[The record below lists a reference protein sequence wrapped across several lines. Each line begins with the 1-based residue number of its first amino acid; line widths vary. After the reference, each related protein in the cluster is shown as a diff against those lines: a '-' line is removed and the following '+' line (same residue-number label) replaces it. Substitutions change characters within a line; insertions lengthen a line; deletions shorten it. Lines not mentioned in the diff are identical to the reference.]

1 MLKKKKQSMKNKEI
15 DLEVALEIYN
25 DTHQILTK
33 TKEGENNKYY
43 SIFPSSIAAKERIT
57 IILKGNGKIEALVTY
72 QNESGSVEI
81 KIDKTTNPFESKI
94 IAIPIKDLVEQ
105 VKIDVSGE
113 NQLSGKLIIAE
124 SLVIVSMY
132 NLYNFLNKLRDYITD
147 RDQVVMGGSNLFDM
161 IEYNKKRQIF
171 NRRIQ
176 LKPYAIVY
184 CKSTEEVQ
192 KVFTDAIKN
201 NLPIRVRSG
210 GHDHEG
216 ECSGT
221 DVIVIDLS
229 KIDHVSVDNDTN
241 VARIGP
247 GNCFTTLT
255 SQLAANKG
263 NPVMIPHGTCATVGI
278 SGFTFGGGWGP
289 WTRSKGM
296 CCELL
301 VGATII
307 LGDGSIKE
315 LSKDGDEQSRELLWA
330 LSGGGGFSYGIVTEL
345 KIQTFPLPQ
354 ELIRFDI
361 EWNSY
366 DLKDKLKKIP
376 TIKILKAWEKVINY
390 YRSDDISFD
399 KKSKNDQLIGT
410 NLKISAINAPID
422 DNKFNADEVVH
433 NVTMFGY
440 WQGEKEQLDEFIAA
454 SFGEAKN
461 NYKYTITGS
470 GGIHSDK
477 PYGSHMM
484 SSDWDRVSFINV
496 KRQLNNQPLLGR
508 KEGEPFPPDFD
519 SPAPHKITCRLVD
532 ADGLDANSELGHSAL
547 LRSLTSPLICN
558 NNRELGL
565 FSYVTLGAISGPY
578 YQDKENVA
586 KLNSAFPYKDKQYT
600 IQYQTW
606 WNEDLADKEKL
617 QDNPV
622 YERTNRA
629 LDWMQFARDFD
640 IPNTSGSFISFK
652 DSSIPTATYFAEN
665 YEKLIAIKLD
675 HSIDPLNHF
684 RSRKTIL

>member
-1 MLKKKKQSMKNKEI
+1 
-15 DLEVALEIYN
+15 
-25 DTHQILTK
+25 
-33 TKEGENNKYY
+33 
-43 SIFPSSIAAKERIT
+43 
-57 IILKGNGKIEALVTY
+57 
-72 QNESGSVEI
+72 
-81 KIDKTTNPFESKI
+81 
-94 IAIPIKDLVEQ
+94 
-105 VKIDVSGE
+105 
-113 NQLSGKLIIAE
+113 
-124 SLVIVSMY
+124 
-132 NLYNFLNKLRDYITD
+132 
-147 RDQVVMGGSNLFDM
+147 
-161 IEYNKKRQIF
+161 
-171 NRRIQ
+171 
-176 LKPYAIVY
+176 
-184 CKSTEEVQ
+184 
-192 KVFTDAIKN
+192 
-201 NLPIRVRSG
+201 
-210 GHDHEG
+210 
-216 ECSGT
+216 
-221 DVIVIDLS
+221 
-229 KIDHVSVDNDTN
+229 
-241 VARIGP
+241 
-247 GNCFTTLT
+247 
-255 SQLAANKG
+255 
-263 NPVMIPHGTCATVGI
+263 MIPHGTCATVGI
-278 SGFTFGGGWGP
+278 AGFTFGGGGGP

-296 CCELL
+296 CCDLL

-307 LGDGSIKE
+307 IGDGSIKE
-315 LSKDGDEQSRELLWA
+315 LSKDGDEQSSELLWA